1 MIIALIRYVFYALM
15 TFTPLVMSSHT
26 TEMFEFNK
34 MILIY
39 ASSIVVGTAW
49 TIHYILYRPKIQVPK
64 LIIAL
69 AIFVG
74 IQGLATVFSID
85 QHTSLYGYYGR
96 WNGGLLSLISYSVLA
111 FVLVQ
116 AFDKKAVIRLLI
128 ISLTTSGIVLLWGIP
143 GIFGADLS
151 CLVFVGELSNSC
163 WTAQFQPAVRMFSTL
178 GQPNWL
184 GAYLAF
190 HFFIALY
197 FLHRSFTEKENSESQ
212 DIPWYHNLKPTTL
225 TYVYGAYLLLNAYG
239 ILATKSRSALLAV
252 LVSGA
257 IGIIL
262 FITSRVK
269 SELRIL
275 YRIVLISAILFSSY
289 FIVSWGSIRM
299 ADDVPEH
306 LQITDSFQIR
316 EIVWRGAIELGLR
329 YPFLGTGPETFAYSY
344 YFTRPEAHNLTSE
357 WDFIYNKAHNEFL
370 NTFATSGTLGLAGYV
385 GLIVIAF
392 LVFGNTSA
400 KDPKENVQLGF
411 FLALSYSTIL
421 ITNFFGFST
430 STLQLGFYLLPALFL
445 AYKKDNILELKNKG
459 NFHLMNKFLITGVV
473 LMGVFTAWNLFS
485 YYRADRLYKSAQVAL
500 AEDKYQLASQLLVQA
515 IRLKYEHVY
524 EDKLSSTLAQL
535 ALVSQFDQDSAQ
547 KDDLITLS
555 KQTQESALQKA
566 PQNVFYY
573 RTKARNHYLYYQISG
588 DMKDLDTAVKSMEFT
603 TVLAPTD
610 AQSFYMTGLFYQL
623 LSEETKKI
631 AEHEKGLFFL
641 RKALQLRPNYIEA
654 NELLPKSL

>member
-1 MIIALIRYVFYALM
+1 
-15 TFTPLVMSSHT
+15 
-26 TEMFEFNK
+26 MFEFNK

-39 ASSIVVGTAW
+39 ASSILIGTLW
-49 TIHYILYRPKIQVPK
+49 TIHYIVYRPKVQIPP
-64 LIIAL
+64 LLLAL
-69 AIFVG
+69 AGFIG
-74 IQGLATVFSID
+74 IQGIATIFSID

-96 WNGGLLSLISYSVLA
+96 WNGGLLSLISYGVLA

-116 AFDKKAVIRLLI
+116 FFDRKAVIRLLLT
-128 ISLTTSGIVLLWGIP
+128 SLITSGIVLLWGIP

-190 HFFIALY
+190 HFFIALF
-197 FLHRSFTEKENSESQ
+197 FLYRSFVERENDESRL
-212 DIPWYHNLKPTTL
+212 ISWYHHLKPTAL
-225 TYVYGAYLLLNAYG
+225 TYVYGSYLLFNTYG

-257 IGIIL
+257 IGL
-262 FITSRVK
+262 VFFLTARVK
-269 SELRIL
+269 AQLKLL
-275 YRIVLISAILFSSY
+275 YRVVLICAILFSSY
-289 FIVSWGSIRM
+289 LIVSWGSIRM

-316 EIVWRGAIELGLR
+316 EIVWRGALELGFR
-329 YPFLGTGPETFAYSY
+329 YPFFGTGPETFAYAY

-370 NTFATSGTLGLAGYV
+370 NTFATSGSFGFVGYV
-385 GLIVIAF
+385 GLIIFAY
-392 LVFGNTSA
+392 LVFGRKSNGKTKA
-400 KDPKENVQLGF
+400 MGEIGF

-421 ITNFFGFST
+421 LTNFFGFST

-445 AYKKDNILELKNKG
+445 AYKTEYVSEIKNKG
-459 NFHLMNKFLITGVV
+459 NIQLMNKFLITGVII
-473 LMGVFTAWNLFS
+473 MGIFTTWNLIS
-485 YYRADRLYKSAQVAL
+485 YYRADRIYKSAQVAL
-500 AEDKYQLASQLLVQA
+500 AEDKYQLASQLLVRA

-524 EDKLSSTLAQL
+524 EDKLSSAMAQL
-535 ALVSQFDQDSAQ
+535 ALVSQFEQDSAK

-555 KQTQESALQKA
+555 KQTQESALEKS
-566 PQNVFYY
+566 PQNIFYY

-588 DMKDLDTAVKSMEFT
+588 DMKDLDTAVKSMEYT
-603 TVLAPTD
+603 TILAPTD
-610 AQSFYMTGLFYQL
+610 AQSYYMTGLFYQL
-623 LSEETKKI
+623 LAEESKNVKD
-631 AEHEKGLFFL
+631 HEKGLSFL
-641 RKALQLRPNYIEA
+641 RKALELRPSYVEVT
-654 NELLPKSL
+654 ELLQNTF